1 MAETANPLRPDV
13 YVGVLRICA
22 VGRDLFTAKLT
33 RLSIGS
39 MVGVDWKSFGAVVP
53 LSQAGPL
60 ALSTSSGHAGTEVGF
75 AGRGRDNKEQIAD
88 NASQS
93 RRWAI
98 AKDGC

>member
-1 MAETANPLRPDV
+1 MAEIAKPLRPDV
-13 YVGVLRICA
+13 YVGILKVDA
-22 VGRDLFTAKLT
+22 VGLDLFTAKLT

-75 AGRGRDNKEQIAD
+75 AVRGRDNKEQIAD